1 MLNSTDG
8 PLSISTLGASRSKRW
23 LASYRG
29 MRKPKVDRSNP
40 PPGLSDRWSPY
51 PFAWKAEDYAAVSD
65 RSLAWHRADAS
76 DAARAMAGFAPNS
89 AGHCPS
95 NWYADDAAT
104 IAAEIERRAVAERV
118 ALARAGR
125 VKVRR

>member
-1 MLNSTDG
+1 M
-8 PLSISTLGASRSKRW
+8 SKT
-23 LASYRG
+23 
-29 MRKPKVDRSNP
+29 KVDRSNP
-40 PPGLSDRWSPY
+40 PAGLSDRWSPY
-51 PFAWKAEDYAAVSD
+51 PFAWKAEDYAAVCPDGQAVYSD
-65 RSLAWHRADAS
+65 RSLVWHRADAS

-104 IAAEIERRAVAERV
+104 IAAEIARRAVAERV

-125 VKVRR
+125 VKVRH

>member
-1 MLNSTDG
+1 
-8 PLSISTLGASRSKRW
+8 
-23 LASYRG
+23 
-29 MRKPKVDRSNP
+29 MRKTKVDRTNP

-51 PFAWKAEDYAAVSD
+51 PFAWKAEDYADAERYPTAALV
-65 RSLAWHRADAS
+65 WHRADAS
-76 DAARAMAGFAPNS
+76 DAARALAGFAPNA

-125 VKVRR
+125 VKVRH